1 MKKGFMKFTKLL
13 VLAAMIISDLMTPI
27 SVLAN
32 EISDRDPVKGDVGI
46 NNKVSNNGD
55 SATIYSGDYETGEA
69 LVTKT
74 VTKLDGENGIYNVEL
89 RVKGKNKE
97 NPTTVTKPVYVVVV
111 FDTSGS
117 MICNSK
123 KGGYSYISERGW
135 DVHYTADDGTN
146 ITCMGNRG
154 GYKPNAL
161 TQDKWE
167 SAVNGAVSFSESLS
181 KVENTNISLV
191 TFSGNASEATEFSHT
206 ALTASDFGHPEGG
219 TNLQAGLSNAITKLN
234 SVNDANAQKY
244 IVVIGDGEPTSGG
257 SYGKSAT
264 DMAMDRA
271 YEAKNDNKI
280 TVFSIGYGIADND
293 TAKDVLKR
301 ISSDTTMTKVS
312 DYWGYHYEYNKEE
325 KGFYK
330 EASSDGIADSFKT
343 IFEDIKTSIAASN
356 AVLTDVIGD
365 NFKYVDGTKDS
376 QDITVNGKNVTINVG
391 DVTEKEKVYSF
402 NIEIAD
408 KDSATG
414 WYRTN
419 GNDSNNSFTL
429 TGDGLTNPITSS
441 ESAMVYWVQNTYD
454 YVINYYR
461 DEITTPDSENYLG
474 SSDVR
479 RAHKNDVIP
488 LADSDKNTYLTAAGE
503 GYEFNSEKSD
513 SSLTISID
521 SSKNIIN
528 VVYTKKK
535 LTYKV
540 VYLFENNGSYTEI
553 SSVPSINGIS
563 ATYGDNVN
571 ALTYN
576 NITIPDGYTFNENMT
591 KGNNNGI
598 YSITDNDTVIRLYYD
613 KIDVKYNVVYKFQNV
628 DKTAYEDRPDLV
640 NNIFNITTKY
650 GTTVSV
656 DDYLISPTGFVLNR
670 EMTYGDNNGKYVI
683 TDDNETIYIYYDRS
697 NYKFNVN
704 YHFNGEFDTTYN
716 YSQDAIYGAT
726 EYAKNYTLDKVNNE
740 HLTNKINNDNKNYF
754 LDPDN
759 NNGEIVIGDNEDN
772 NILNV
777 YYISTEF
784 IPNDDGVIESIT
796 KNNNVREVISS
807 SDKVTYTIKYNFNGK
822 IENIKAG
829 DKVVF
834 TITDTLPG
842 SINTERSNLNGGSYD
857 GNKTIT
863 WVITE
868 DIDEFTR
875 LYEVNNKEINITY
888 SVLYNDYI
896 SNNGKVITNNVTG
909 NTSVVRDNDIV
920 IATDGVSDSSD
931 VKVNIKGSVIA
942 TYKDTE
948 GNTLAS
954 NYTNNGLAGSK
965 YTTPQKEIFGYTF
978 KEVNGDDKEGIYV
991 ENKELVVNYVYTKND
1006 GNTEE
1011 IEVLKTG
1018 PEAITD
1024 INGKVNYTISGSAT
1038 VRDYVGDIKVTI
1050 KDMLP
1055 YAIDEDSSI
1064 IPNACTY
1071 DGNKTITCVKEY
1083 KNVTSDDYTDGIF
1096 KVDAS
1101 FDLQLVFKD
1110 INSDTIVNKAQV
1122 VIDLDG
1128 NKTPSDETEVVTNVE
1143 KGNLVVKHISGNTVL
1158 EVEDT
1163 KSNYGGASY
1172 STSHKAFYGYTLDTS
1187 NLPNNANGNYIANST
1202 ITVVYNYIKNDGNI
1216 KENTVSK
1223 IQNNTIN
1230 SIGSEFNYVLSYTGK
1245 INEYVG
1251 EVTLELIDTLPYNVE
1266 IISMDN
1272 RCTLNG
1278 KTIVC
1283 RETYNI
1289 TEEANTIS
1297 ESFDIKLKYLNI
1309 TGAEVTNNVKSKLY
1323 YGNKNV
1329 DAEDSVTD
1337 TIPYGSVIATYKDTE
1352 GNMLASN
1359 YTNNGLA
1366 GSEYTTP
1373 QKEIFGYTFKEVNGD
1388 DKEGIYVEN
1397 KELVV
1402 NYVYTKNDG
1411 NIDEFDVKKEGSNIV
1426 ESING
1431 VFNYT
1436 ITASTVITDYVGDA
1450 TLIVTDILPYAI
1462 DKDNSTYDNRCTYNV
1477 EDNTITCKVVYT
1489 DITED
1494 DYIDGVYSINEEFN
1508 LDLVFVSVDSDKIV
1522 NKVIAS
1528 IVLDNNKESD
1538 EDEKVTEV
1546 LKGTVIATYKDT
1558 DGNVLSNDVTT
1569 TGLVGSEYKT
1579 SSKDFFGYSLKEVKG
1594 SEVGTYTEDTIYVD
1608 YIYVKT
1614 IGEGDIEPP
1623 QTGVEGTNLYDYL
1636 LLIGML
1642 VISLKGYKKIKRSL

>member
-55 SATIYSGDYETGEA
+55 SVTVSKGSLTTDGDV

-74 VTKLDGENGIYNVEL
+74 VSKTATDGEYEIKFRIEGKD
-89 RVKGKNKE
+89 VKE
-97 NPTTVTKPVYVVVV
+97 TTTSTKPIYAVVV
-111 FDTSGS
+111 FDRSGS
-117 MICNSK
+117 M
-123 KGGYSYISERGW
+123 ERVKCRLFSGCKE
-135 DVHYTADDGTN
+135 V
-146 ITCMGNRG
+146 
-154 GYKPNAL
+154 KFS
-161 TQDKWE
+161 
-167 SAVNGAVSFSESLS
+167 SAVDGARVFARTLINRFSNANL
-181 KVENTNISLV
+181 SLV
-191 TFSGNASEATEFSHT
+191 AFDDVVEVLTNPNGDGFINGNFDSVRFGSPDGVTNLT
-206 ALTASDFGHPEGG
+206 GALNKARDLLDAKTGDYTKYVVVISDGAPTDSDGYATASAAKE
-219 TNLQAGLSNAITKLN
+219 AIAAAKLLKDEN
-234 SVNDANAQKY
+234 VN
-244 IVVIGDGEPTSGG
+244 I
-257 SYGKSAT
+257 
-264 DMAMDRA
+264 
-271 YEAKNDNKI
+271 
-280 TVFSIGYGIADND
+280 FSIGYETDRTTSN
-293 TAKDVLKR
+293 TLR
-301 ISSDTTMTKVS
+301 SISSGN
-312 DYWGYHYEYNKEE
+312 GYY
-325 KGFYK
+325 
-330 EASSDGIADSFKT
+330 ADADPETVAAKFSE
-343 IFEDIKTSIAASN
+343 ITSN
-356 AVLTDVIGD
+356 
-365 NFKYVDGTKDS
+365 
-376 QDITVNGKNVTINVG
+376 
-391 DVTEKEKVYSF
+391 
-402 NIEIAD
+402 
-408 KDSATG
+408 
-414 WYRTN
+414 
-419 GNDSNNSFTL
+419 
-429 TGDGLTNPITSS
+429 ITSS
-441 ESAMVYWVQNTYD
+441 TFAGTKAVLKDNIGDAFTVVPNDKISVDADGNVTANVGNITEGGTEISFIVKIKQDEADGWKNVNEGFSLSYKDSNDEEASLDYSSSEDQPQVYWERNTYS
-454 YVINYYR
+454 YTINYYR
-461 DEITTPDSENYLG
+461 DSIEENNLLGSNNSNSAYKDVTITLSDSEKNAYL
-474 SSDVR
+474 
-479 RAHKNDVIP
+479 A
-488 LADSDKNTYLTAAGE
+488 AAGE

-628 DKTAYEDRPDLV
+628 DKTGYEDRPDLV

-650 GTTVSV
+650 GTTISV

-829 DKVVF
+829 DKVVV

-888 SVLYNDYI
+888 SVLYDDYI

-948 GNTLAS
+948 GNILTS
-954 NYTNNGLAGSK
+954 NYTNNGLAGSE

-1011 IEVLKTG
+1011 AQVLKTG

-1187 NLPNNANGNYIANST
+1187 NLPSNANGNYIANST

-1245 INEYVG
+1245 ISEYVG

-1289 TEEANTIS
+1289 TEDANTIS
-1297 ESFDIKLKYLNI
+1297 ESFNIKLKYLNI

-1323 YGNKNV
+1323 YGNKSV
-1329 DAEDSVTD
+1329 DAEDNVTD
-1337 TIPYGSVIATYKDTE
+1337 TIPYGNVIATYKDTE

-1411 NIDEFDVKKEGSNIV
+1411 NIEEFDVKKEGSNIV

-1462 DKDNSTYDNRCTYNV
+1462 DKDNSTYDNRCTYNE

-1508 LDLVFVSVDSDKIV
+1508 LDLVFVSVDSDKVV

-1642 VISLKGYKKIKRSL
+1642 VISLKGYKKLKRSL

>member
-32 EISDRDPVKGDVGI
+32 KISDRDPFKGDVGI

-55 SATIYSGDYETGEA
+55 SVTVSKGSLTTDGDV

-74 VTKLDGENGIYNVEL
+74 VSKTATDGEYEIKFRIEGKD
-89 RVKGKNKE
+89 VKE
-97 NPTTVTKPVYVVVV
+97 TTTSTKPIYAVVV
-111 FDTSGS
+111 FDRSGS
-117 MICNSK
+117 M
-123 KGGYSYISERGW
+123 ERVKCRLFSGCKE
-135 DVHYTADDGTN
+135 V
-146 ITCMGNRG
+146 
-154 GYKPNAL
+154 KFS
-161 TQDKWE
+161 
-167 SAVNGAVSFSESLS
+167 SAVDGARVFARTLINRFSNANL
-181 KVENTNISLV
+181 SLV
-191 TFSGNASEATEFSHT
+191 AFDDDVNVLTNPNGDGFINGNFDSVRFGSPDGVTNLT
-206 ALTASDFGHPEGG
+206 GALNKAKALLDVKTGDYTKYVVVISDGAPTDSDGYATASAAKE
-219 TNLQAGLSNAITKLN
+219 AIAAAKLLKDEN
-234 SVNDANAQKY
+234 VN
-244 IVVIGDGEPTSGG
+244 I
-257 SYGKSAT
+257 
-264 DMAMDRA
+264 
-271 YEAKNDNKI
+271 
-280 TVFSIGYGIADND
+280 FSIGYETDRTTSN
-293 TAKDVLKR
+293 TLR
-301 ISSDTTMTKVS
+301 SISSGN
-312 DYWGYHYEYNKEE
+312 GYY
-325 KGFYK
+325 
-330 EASSDGIADSFKT
+330 ADADPETVAAKFSE
-343 IFEDIKTSIAASN
+343 ITSN
-356 AVLTDVIGD
+356 
-365 NFKYVDGTKDS
+365 
-376 QDITVNGKNVTINVG
+376 
-391 DVTEKEKVYSF
+391 
-402 NIEIAD
+402 
-408 KDSATG
+408 
-414 WYRTN
+414 
-419 GNDSNNSFTL
+419 
-429 TGDGLTNPITSS
+429 ITSS
-441 ESAMVYWVQNTYD
+441 TFAGTEAVLKDNIGDGFTVVPNDKISVDADGNVTANVGNITEGGTEISFTVKIKQDEADGWKNVNEGFSLSYKDSNDEEASLDYSSSEDQPQVYWERNTYS
-454 YVINYYR
+454 YTINYYR
-461 DEITTPDSENYLG
+461 DSIEENNLLGSNNSNSAYKDVTITLSDSEKNAYL
-474 SSDVR
+474 
-479 RAHKNDVIP
+479 A
-488 LADSDKNTYLTAAGE
+488 AAGE

-628 DKTAYEDRPDLV
+628 DKTGYEDRPDLV

-650 GTTVSV
+650 GTTISV

-784 IPNDDGVIESIT
+784 IPTDDGVIESIT
-796 KNNNVREVISS
+796 KNNNIREVISS

-842 SINTERSNLNGGSYD
+842 SINTERSNLNGGSYNSD
-857 GNKTIT
+857 TNTNTNTNTIT
-863 WVITE
+863 WVIEETVN
-868 DIDEFTR
+868 EFTR

-896 SNNGKVITNNVTG
+896 SNNGEVITNNVTG

-948 GNTLAS
+948 GNILTS
-954 NYTNNGLAGSK
+954 NYTNNGLAGSE

-1011 IEVLKTG
+1011 VEVLKTG

-1038 VRDYVGDIKVTI
+1038 VRDYVGDIKITI

-1096 KVDAS
+1096 KVDTS
-1101 FDLQLVFKD
+1101 FNLQLVFKG

-1187 NLPNNANGNYIANST
+1187 NLPSNANGSYIANST

-1230 SIGSEFNYVLSYTGK
+1230 SIDSEFNYVLSYTGK

-1337 TIPYGSVIATYKDTE
+1337 AIPYGSVIATYKDTE
-1352 GNMLASN
+1352 GNTLTSN

-1411 NIDEFDVKKEGSNIV
+1411 NIEEFDVKKEGSNIV

-1462 DKDNSTYDNRCTYNV
+1462 DKDNSTYDNRCTYNE

-1508 LDLVFVSVDSDKIV
+1508 LDLVFVSVDSDKVV

-1642 VISLKGYKKIKRSL
+1642 VISLKGYKKLKRSL